1 MATFVEEFKDFKLL
15 ELSVSRHLSLAV
27 ELGRIV
33 KQHSLTTISALEQSL
48 ACSNDHTTQIKE
60 LLRLIEDPNVYIF
73 TVFFLFN
80 RLLKKMQF
88 VLLFY
93 MLFIMRINLVR
104 NYLLLFLL

>member
-60 LLRLIEDPNVYIF
+60 LLRLIEDPNVSTNQY
-73 TVFFLFN
+73 FLFN
-80 RLLKKMQF
+80 RLQKKMLF